1 MMATDEQ
8 FIERPYENE
17 RDKALTYVASLI
29 DQASK
34 DPKNRQEDINQLLT
48 IQKLLNGKRYGLV
61 WEEHEEKVDKEMKT
75 KIPVFKEDHKRIIHG
90 DKQSYKYNFLLVGD
104 NLHSLHLLEKTHRS
118 RVNVICIDPPYNT
131 QNKDFKYND
140 KFVDSSDEYVHSK
153 WISFMYRR
161 LTQAKKLL
169 TYDGVIMINIDNNEY
184 ANLKLLMDQVFPN
197 GYVTT
202 IHVEMSTVQG
212 MKVRSAKNGNI
223 VKNAEYILVYSKD
236 GHHNVMK
243 HPLYNRTNYDHHYN
257 QFLTKENNYYN
268 CRQISEVLQEH
279 QDITRQLEALG
290 LVNKS
295 HSLSNSKIGVYYDS
309 SELVRE
315 FINKNAD
322 LVVRDHTSVTIKN
335 NVDYLEGKVYPYFHG
350 KRKYLIQ
357 KNKDGKYTQKIP
369 FSTKLGKSD
378 DFKPEYGPLKIR
390 GDWWKDFYLDM
401 GNVNKEGGVK
411 LSNGKKPLRLIKQL
425 LKATTDKDDIV
436 LDFFAGS
443 GTTGQAVLD
452 LNKEDGGHREIILC
466 TNNESKIAEKI
477 TYQRMKNVNDGYG
490 KYAANP
496 FNMKYFKTAFVDKD
510 STNLEKEL
518 LKNVKTLIE
527 LQYGINFEDSNFR
540 FVTNQK
546 EVAKQQLKGVS
557 KVFMRGRVHKMMS
570 PEEQDRY
577 SLANVQII
585 DIPETFFGKELQ
597 GWM

>member
-1 MMATDEQ
+1 MEEKLDFE
-8 FIERPYENE
+8 ERPENNE
-17 RDKALTYVASLI
+17 RKRALEYISKLI
-29 DQASK
+29 ENARKLNKQD
-34 DPKNRQEDINQLLT
+34 DLINLLE
-48 IQKLLNGKRYGLV
+48 IQKLINRKKYGLV
-61 WEEHEEKVDKEMKT
+61 WEEHEEIVDHEMAEQ
-75 KIPVFKEDHKRIIHG
+75 IPVFTEDIKKKINGVKNDSH
-90 DKQSYKYNFLLVGD
+90 YNFLLVGD
-104 NLHSLHLLEKTHRS
+104 NLHSLHLLQKTHYERI
-118 RVNVICIDPPYNT
+118 NVVYIDPPYNT
-131 QNKDFKYND
+131 GSKDFKYND
-140 KFVDSSDEYVHSK
+140 EYIDNNDRYVHSK

-161 LTQAKKLL
+161 LKIAKQLL
-169 TYDGVIMINIDNNEY
+169 THDGVMLISIDNNEY
-184 ANLKLLMDQVFPN
+184 ANLKLLMDQIFPN

-268 CRQISEVLQEH
+268 CRQISEVLQKH

-290 LVNKS
+290 LVNKG
-295 HSLSNSKIGVYYDS
+295 HSLSNSKIGIYYDS

-322 LVVRDHTSVTIKN
+322 LVVRDHTSITIKN

-357 KNKDGKYTQKIP
+357 KNKDGIYTQKIP

-425 LKATTDKDDIV
+425 LKATSDKNDII

-443 GTTGQAVLD
+443 GTTGQAVED
-452 LNKEDGGHREIILC
+452 LNKEDGGHRSFILA
-466 TNNESKIAEKI
+466 TNNEGNIAEKI
-477 TYQRMKNVNDGYG
+477 TYKRMLNINDGYASHESTPINL
-490 KYAANP
+490 KYL
-496 FNMKYFKTAFVDKD
+496 KTDHVDKNSD
-510 STNLEKEL
+510 TLETDL
-518 LKNVKTLIE
+518 LKYVKTLVE
-527 LQYGINFEDSNFR
+527 LQHGINFENSSFR
-540 FVTNQK
+540 IVTKRNQITRLD
-546 EVAKQQLKGVS
+546 LKNVTS
-557 KVFMRGRVHKMMS
+557 VYMRGRVHRMMI
-570 PEEQDRY
+570 PFEQERY
-577 SLANVQII
+577 ELANVKII
-585 DIPETFFGKELQ
+585 DIPEEFFGEELRE
-597 GWM
+597 WI

>member
-61 WEEHEEKVDKEMKT
+61 WEKHEEKVDKEMKT

-202 IHVEMSTVQG
+202 LHVEMSTVQG
-212 MKVRSAKNGNI
+212 MKVRSAKQGNI
-223 VKNAEYILVYSKD
+223 VKNGEYILIYTKD
-236 GHHNVMK
+236 GHKNVMK
-243 HPLYNRTNYDHHYN
+243 HLLYDKRGYDSHYIKY
-257 QFLTKENNYYN
+257 LTKDDTLINLREAYLKKFPDEHWENVVDLFNESKTFQN
-268 CRQISEVLQEH
+268 FVAKHTDRICRI
-279 QDITRQLEALG
+279 DKTTG
-290 LVNKS
+290 FK
-295 HSLSNSKIGVYYDS
+295 
-309 SELVRE
+309 
-315 FINKNAD
+315 
-322 LVVRDHTSVTIKN
+322 TS
-335 NVDYLEGKVYPYFHG
+335 DYQEGKIYHVNRNNRSYILIRQHDKVNQLMLLNASWG
-350 KRKYLIQ
+350 KT
-357 KNKDGKYTQKIP
+357 DG
-369 FSTKLGKSD
+369 FKSQEG
-378 DFKPEYGPLKIR
+378 FRKIR
-390 GDWWKDFYLDM
+390 GDWWPGFYLDM

-411 LSNGKKPLRLIKQL
+411 FSNGKKPLRLIKQL

-527 LQYGINFEDSNFR
+527 LQYGINFEDSNFG